1 MALKKILGALLVL
14 AGATQVQAQELRI
27 GTQGDP
33 SLDPHYMYIGTN
45 VSIFRHLFGTLTMHD
60 QTGKI
65 LPSLAASYRAIDDK
79 TWEFKLRP
87 DVKFKDGS
95 VLTADDVVFSLKR
108 AAEIP
113 GNPSPYTSR
122 LESIVGVEAPDPQT
136 VLIRTSA
143 PNPYVPDNMVDM
155 AIVSRKSVEGK
166 ATGDFTSL
174 KAMNEYGPYR
184 VVSFTPGDRLVLER
198 NPTFWGDKPYWE
210 KVTFRVMTNDATR
223 VAALLSGDVDFIDFV
238 PPSDVPKLKANPKIA
253 VQTGPSTRMMFLLI
267 NFRTDAIPTNKDA
280 DGKPLDKNP
289 LLDLRVRQALSK
301 SIDRKALVSRIMD
314 GEGVPASQVALPIM
328 EGYDPKLE
336 VDKYD
341 PQGAKKLLAEAGYPK
356 GFGLT
361 IACSN
366 NRYPNDD
373 KVCQAVGQMLSR
385 GGFNPSVETVP
396 MSILMPKLRGT
407 PERGSEI
414 ALGMLGL
421 GSQGTT
427 PKALT
432 LVMHSINPSIGRGQ
446 YNFGRYSNA
455 EFDRA
460 VIDATTTLDQKQRDA
475 KMRTAMDLATRDV
488 AALPLFFLNVITAS
502 RADLTYSPDP
512 AEETLAWLILP
523 KNK

>member
-1 MALKKILGALLVL
+1 MAVKHVLSALLVL
-14 AGATQVQAQELRI
+14 VGISQVQAQELRI

-33 SLDPHYMYIGTN
+33 SLDPHFMYIGTN
-45 VSIFRHLFGTLTMHD
+45 VSIFRHLFGTMTMHD
-60 QTGKI
+60 QSGHI
-65 LPSLAASYRAIDDK
+65 IPSLATSYRPIDEK

-87 DVKFKDGS
+87 DVKFKDGTT
-95 VLTADDVVFSLKR
+95 LTADDVVFSLKR
-108 AAEIP
+108 AADIP

-143 PNPYVPDNMVDM
+143 PNPYVPDNMVDL

-166 ATGDFTSL
+166 TTGDFTSL
-174 KAMNEYGPYR
+174 KALNEYGPYR

-198 NPTFWGDKPYWE
+198 NPTYWGDKPYWE
-210 KVTFRVMTNDATR
+210 KVTFRVMTNEATR

-238 PPSDVPKLKANPKIA
+238 PPSDAPKLKENPKLA

-267 NFRTDAIPTNKDA
+267 NFRPDSIPTNKDA
-280 DGKPLDKNP
+280 DGKALDKNP
-289 LLDLRVRQALSK
+289 LLDLKVRQALSK
-301 SIDRKALVSRIMD
+301 SIDRQALVSRIMD
-314 GEGVPASQVALPIM
+314 GQGVPASQVALPIM
-328 EGYDPKLE
+328 EGYDPKLQVE
-336 VDKYD
+336 KYD
-341 PQGAKKLLAEAGYPK
+341 PQGSKALLAEAGYPK

-361 IACSN
+361 ITCSN

-385 GGFNPSVETVP
+385 GGFNATVETVP
-396 MSILMPKLRGT
+396 MAILMPKLRGT
-407 PERGSEI
+407 PEKGSDV

-432 LVMHSINPSIGRGQ
+432 LVMHSVNPTIGRGQ
-446 YNFGRYSNA
+446 YNFGRYNNP
-455 EFDRA
+455 EFDKI
-460 VIDATTTLDQKQRDA
+460 VIDATTTLDEKKRDE
-475 KMRTAMDLATRDV
+475 KMRVAIDMATGNV
-488 AALPLFFLNVITAS
+488 VALPLFFLNVITAS

-523 KNK
+523 KK